1 MADSPSGGKGN
12 YAAYA
17 YRPSVMGPIRAFSLS
32 DDGIDWDAGAKS
44 GHIPYRNIQRLRL
57 SYRPTSMQS
66 HRFVTEVWAEGVSK
80 LEIISTSCKSMFE
93 QERLDQSYSDFVRA
107 LHHRILDAPTST
119 RFEQGSSPFIYWP
132 GLLIFICVALG
143 LAGLIVRSLQNGVFS
158 GAALTGAF
166 LAMFIWYGG
175 NFLRRNRPRAYRP
188 DALPKELIP
197 LQ

>member
-1 MADSPSGGKGN
+1 MADSLSGGKGSD
-12 YAAYA
+12 AAYA

-32 DDGIDWDAGAKS
+32 DDGIDWDAGVRS
-44 GHIPYRNIQRLRL
+44 GHVPYRNIRRLRL
-57 SYRPTSMQS
+57 SYRPTTMQS
-66 HRFVTEVWAEGVSK
+66 HRFVMEVWAEGAAK

-107 LHHRILDAPTST
+107 LHHRILNAPTST

-132 GLLIFICVALG
+132 GLLVFVCVALG
-143 LAGLIVRSLQNGVFS
+143 LAGLIVRALQSGSLS
-158 GAALTGAF
+158 GAALIIAF

-188 DALPKELIP
+188 DVPPTELIP
-197 LQ
+197 L

>member
-1 MADSPSGGKGN
+1 MDAT
-12 YAAYA
+12 YA

-32 DDGIDWDAGAKS
+32 DDGIDWDAGIRS
-44 GHIPYRNIQRLRL
+44 GHIPYRNIRRLRL

-66 HRFVTEVWAEGVSK
+66 HRFVTEVWAEGAAK

-107 LHHRILDAPTST
+107 LHHRMSNAPTST
-119 RFEQGSSPFIYWP
+119 RFEQGSSPFVYWP
-132 GLLIFICVALG
+132 GLLVFACVALG
-143 LAGLIVRSLQNGVFS
+143 LAGLIVRALQNGSLS
-158 GAALTGAF
+158 GAALVVAF

-175 NFLRRNRPRAYRP
+175 NFLRRNRPGTYRP

-197 LQ
+197 SL